1 MELADALGGLKGPI
15 MKVAQ
20 ILAAIPDALPNEYAK
35 ELSKLQ
41 AEAPSMGWLFVKRR
55 MSFEL
60 GTKWKNN
67 FKYFTKNAVKAAS
80 LGQVHKAKDS
90 NYKLLACKLQ
100 YPDMNSAISA
110 DLKQLKLVMNIYKK
124 LDKAIQPEE
133 IYEELSERLT
143 EELDYK
149 REVKH
154 INLYRDML
162 LPVKS
167 INIPEP
173 VQKLSTGKLLTMTW
187 LEGKPLNNYYNSNI
201 KTKNMISANLFQAWY
216 LPFYKYG
223 IIHGDPHPGNYTIA
237 KNGNVL
243 NLLDFGCIR
252 IFSSTFVSAVID
264 LYVSL
269 RDNKEELAVSA
280 YESWGFKNISKEI
293 INILNIWAQ
302 YVYGPLL
309 QDKKRGIQENQNGSY
324 GREVASKVHKELKRL
339 GGVKPPREFVLVDR
353 AAIGLG
359 SVFMHLKAELN
370 WHRMCEEMIQDFDI
384 KKLAKRQK
392 GILKRNN
399 IIQDS

>member
-1 MELADALGGLKGPI
+1 

-90 NYKLLACKLQ
+90 NNKLLACKLQ

-243 NLLDFGCIR
+243 N
-252 IFSSTFVSAVID
+252 
-264 LYVSL
+264 
-269 RDNKEELAVSA
+269 
-280 YESWGFKNISKEI
+280 
-293 INILNIWAQ
+293 
-302 YVYGPLL
+302 
-309 QDKKRGIQENQNGSY
+309 
-324 GREVASKVHKELKRL
+324 
-339 GGVKPPREFVLVDR
+339 
-353 AAIGLG
+353 
-359 SVFMHLKAELN
+359 
-370 WHRMCEEMIQDFDI
+370 
-384 KKLAKRQK
+384 
-392 GILKRNN
+392 
-399 IIQDS
+399 